1 MSSPPFHPRFNG
13 RNNVTVPVRLSLLVD
28 QGSIIDTHL
37 SLNHSLDIRL
47 RREAGVGTVAGMKK
61 RNTILLGSAA
71 LAMSI
76 GVAPLSTATAATTEA
91 PITRPVPGVDF
102 TGYVPGTVL
111 SGESGACAWS
121 THWQTG
127 SCVPV
132 RTPTIQRNDLDTSG
146 PHYLRF
152 LCPADHPYPFQAA
165 FSGNPWWLDDSK
177 HGDMDMKPVED
188 HGEKRAD
195 LSYAGAGTDDPGYV
209 TGIALSWEWNDN
221 RDQAF
226 SGIYQCADMPAT
238 W

>member
-1 MSSPPFHPRFNG
+1 MIG
-13 RNNVTVPVRLSLLVD
+13 
-28 QGSIIDTHL
+28 THI
-37 SLNHSLDIRL
+37 SLNHSPDIRL
-47 RREAGVGTVAGMKK
+47 RREAESGTFAGMKK

-76 GVAPLSTATAATTEA
+76 GVAPLSTAAAATAEA
-91 PITRPVPGVDF
+91 PITRPVPGVKF
-102 TGYVPGTVL
+102 TAYVPGTVL
-111 SGESGACAWS
+111 SEESGPCAWS

-132 RTPTIQRNDLDTSG
+132 RTPTVQRSYLGEGG
-146 PHYLRF
+146 PNYLRF

-177 HGDMDMKPVED
+177 HGDIVMHPVED
-188 HGEKRAD
+188 HGRKTAE
-195 LSYAGAGTDDPGYV
+195 LSYAGTGTDDPGYV
-209 TGIALSWEWNDN
+209 NLSARSLEWDTN
-221 RDQAF
+221 REQAF